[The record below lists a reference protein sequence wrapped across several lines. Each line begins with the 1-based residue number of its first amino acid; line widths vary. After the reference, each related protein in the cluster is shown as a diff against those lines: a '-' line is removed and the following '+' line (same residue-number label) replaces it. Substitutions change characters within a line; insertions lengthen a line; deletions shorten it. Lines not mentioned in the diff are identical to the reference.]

1 MSVCL
6 ERRVR
11 SIDEMESCECRK
23 LEQEN
28 ADLRFE
34 VERLKGLLT
43 IKKVMMS
50 NLKKELRYIKRS
62 SQLEFTLESGPS
74 SKVELSVLKGRLVQ
88 EEEVLEEVHG

>member
-6 ERRVR
+6 ESRVP

-23 LEQEN
+23 LGQEN

-34 VERLKGLLT
+34 VERLKGLLS
-43 IKKVMMS
+43 IKRVMMS

-62 SQLEFTLESGPS
+62 SQLEFTSESGPS
-74 SKVELSVLKGRLVQ
+74 SKVELSVLKVRIVQ
-88 EEEVLEEVHG
+88 EKEVLEEAHG